1 MIADEQ
7 RECRKA
13 RPYVCTAV
21 LLILAKLTDEAPV
34 MEISHLAKALP
45 FSLLRKG
52 LDFADVGRSA
62 VDRPGQPWLPGRGL
76 EKAQTGGQQ
85 YPLAF
90 GHGCLPGLKRPG
102 ALRHSQMYA
111 LDNQ

>member
-45 FSLLRKG
+45 FSLLYEG
-52 LDFADVGRSA
+52 LDFIGDLQAGT
-62 VDRPGQPWLPGRGL
+62 DRLGL
-76 EKAQTGGQQ
+76 A
-85 YPLAF
+85 
-90 GHGCLPGLKRPG
+90 
-102 ALRHSQMYA
+102 
-111 LDNQ
+111 